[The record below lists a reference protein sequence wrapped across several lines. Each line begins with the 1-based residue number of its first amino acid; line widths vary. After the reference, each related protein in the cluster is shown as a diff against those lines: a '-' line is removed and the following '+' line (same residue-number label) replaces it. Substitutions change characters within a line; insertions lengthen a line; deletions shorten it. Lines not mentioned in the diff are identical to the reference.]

1 MVMGNSVVDM
11 DIARSAS
18 RGNIGLMCYAFALF
32 DCGFIIPTVASSLLR
47 WASLRP
53 KDTLFCSLHTWTMLL
68 NIFTYASVAAVGS
81 AICLL
86 NMTLLLLTFPLDSNG
101 QRTDANLQ
109 LGVSPTPAGS
119 VSLGCFFLSVGM
131 ILISILVHY
140 SSHGWGAFVHGF
152 SGHRSSTRR
161 GGLGDMDV

>member
-1 MVMGNSVVDM
+1 MGDLAVDM
-11 DIARSAS
+11 DISRSAS

-32 DCGFIIPTVASSLLR
+32 DCGFIIPTVAIVLLK

-53 KDTLFCSLHTWTMLL
+53 KDTLFCSPHTWTLVL
-68 NIFTYASVAAVGS
+68 NIFAYASVAAVGS

-86 NMTLLLLTFPLDSNG
+86 NMTLFLLTFPLDSSG

-119 VSLGCFFLSVGM
+119 VSLGCFFLSVG
-131 ILISILVHY
+131 IISICLLTQYMSRGWDALVHD
-140 SSHGWGAFVHGF
+140 FF
-152 SGHRSSTRR
+152 GHRP
-161 GGLGDMDV
+161 GEVV